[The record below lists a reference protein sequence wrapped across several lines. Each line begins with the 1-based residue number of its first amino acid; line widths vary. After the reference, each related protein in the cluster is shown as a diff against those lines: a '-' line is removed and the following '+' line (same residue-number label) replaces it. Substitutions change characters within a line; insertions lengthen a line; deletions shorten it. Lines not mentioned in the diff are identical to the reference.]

1 MTDITLNTVDKSVI
15 GKFNTMLDKYA
26 KDKNSF
32 VEIKEVIKK
41 IGKRIKIHVIP
52 LPIETKNNLRN

>member
-26 KDKNSF
+26 KDKNSLDNGVVSIS
-32 VEIKEVIKK
+32 VEIVK
-41 IGKRIKIHVIP
+41 
-52 LPIETKNNLRN
+52 